1 MTHATQTLV
10 ALICGVGLFAT
21 GCSKTFSDKD
31 VHWLS
36 IVEAQEAMDANSD
49 SWFSKK
55 KQSAW
60 IDPRDA
66 VFYRVGHV
74 PGAINV
80 LLSDPDAITRLEGFG
95 TLIVYGAGYEA
106 PIADAMIKTLL
117 KDGQNTVKGLRVGFE
132 GWQQAGEPVERGD
145 DPRRPSVKAAGDR
158 WQRQPVNAD

>member
-1 MTHATQTLV
+1 MIFLGLV
-10 ALICGVGLFAT
+10 LYLAITVGIGLFAA

-106 PIADAMIKTLL
+106 PIADAMIKALL
-117 KDGQNTVKGLRVGFE
+117 TETEPLAGVMHTNPATPPEHAPRIVGRLMISHSMPA
-132 GWQQAGEPVERGD
+132 QAMTP
-145 DPRRPSVKAAGDR
+145 AA
-158 WQRQPVNAD
+158 AAT